1 MITSL
6 LLNFLKKNLLPFL
19 LFGLVLLAGAG
30 LGYLVAG
37 HGYQRDIDQ
46 TKASQSQTQRDF
58 DAFKLA
64 VQTDK
69 TAEVQRHASAMAQ
82 ALALKDQYQTEAD
95 RLSKQLLA
103 KQYELDQARETFK
116 RTIKDV
122 IEKDGAAYTGIGPDS
137 LCAYRTSLG
146 YASCNNRVQDTNGAN
161 AGHTEQARS
170 PAGGLSPSGILNHAS
185 DYGAWCQ
192 SLEAKLLTLKAYFQG
207 SDNKDIK

>member
-6 LLNFLKKNLLPFL
+6 LLNFLKKNLLPLL

-37 HGYQRDIDQ
+37 HGYQASIDLA
-46 TKASQSQTQRDF
+46 KDSQNQTQRDF
-58 DAFKLA
+58 DAFRLS
-64 VQTDK
+64 VQTEK
-69 TAEVQRHASAMAQ
+69 TADAQRHASEMAQ

-95 RLSKQLLA
+95 RLSKQLLT
-103 KQYELDQARETFK
+103 KQHELDQARETFK

-146 YASCNNRVQDTNGAN
+146 YPGCDKRVQDTHGAN
-161 AGHTEQARS
+161 AGHTTDANS
-170 PAGGLSPSGILNHAS
+170 TTGGLSPAGILNHAS

-192 SLEAKLLTLKAYFQG
+192 SLELKLMTLKAYFSGQ
-207 SDNKDIK
+207 